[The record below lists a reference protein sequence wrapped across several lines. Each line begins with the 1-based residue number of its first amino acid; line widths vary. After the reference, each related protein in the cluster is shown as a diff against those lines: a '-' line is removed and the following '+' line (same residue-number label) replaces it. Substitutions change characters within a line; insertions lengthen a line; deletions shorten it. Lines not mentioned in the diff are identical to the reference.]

1 MAESFLNQQ
10 FTSPLTAGKG
20 SSAPAPQ
27 RFGPDDV
34 GTMESIL
41 SEGKTR
47 LTNLQ
52 TQETGLATQ
61 KANLTTQIA
70 NLTSQRLSYERDKE
84 LFSTQQRERE
94 AKDNYDNIKR
104 MFDDEI
110 NSPQYEEKKRL
121 SKQIAEYSVF
131 EPTQVTAPML
141 GVLFSAIGATG
152 MLLGGNSKNH
162 AKAALSAMNGMTEG
176 FAKGREQYDKER
188 KAAFDTNVKLLQTKL
203 TAIKDG
209 LEDARREAV
218 LNKQAADQK
227 VRETLAA
234 NEAQFL
240 QQNTDRRGLESTIAL
255 VNGQLTNV
263 SQALTLLNTKTNQLA
278 NQLFSKEATIAAA
291 KIAARSREIA
301 AEIAAGQK
309 GLQVVIGPDGK
320 PYQVR
325 ASDLPQ
331 LPSGQTGVTRI
342 PSPQQ
347 PQIAIQGGMPV
358 SVVPGALPKADPTK
372 PLTSIAG
379 AAAAA
384 KEEAKTAGSS
394 AVVED
399 AIGKKVP
406 GKEAEILVN
415 TSTAIQT
422 ARELQAEIRNNPDF
436 VGRRGQLGNFLS
448 RYVESAVSGT
458 PPPPDDEN
466 LNQASLRWA
475 KKYATYLVEY
485 ERALAGGAKGFT
497 VFFQRRFN
505 DLLSQNQFNAEG
517 MSGLLD
523 DQIREA
529 ARLAAGKTVYATSE
543 NLRKIAERN
552 NEIAMGFGAQPTAAV
567 QPSAPKDDYVVGMEY
582 KDGKGGK
589 AIYLGNG
596 KWKEK

>member
-1 MAESFLNQQ
+1 MAESFLNRQ
-10 FTSPLTAGKG
+10 FTSPLTAGKE
-20 SSAPAPQ
+20 SPAPAPQ

-52 TQETGLATQ
+52 TQETGLATE

-70 NLTSQRLSYERDKE
+70 NLTSQRLDYERKKE
-84 LFSTQQRERE
+84 EFGSKQRQDE
-94 AKDNYDNIKR
+94 AKLNYENIKR

-188 KAAFDTNVKLLQTKL
+188 KSAFDTNVKLLQTKL

-227 VRETLAA
+227 VRETLAI

-240 QQNTDRRGLESTIAL
+240 QENTNKRGLESTISL

-263 SQALTLLNTKTNQLA
+263 TQALTLLNTKTNQLA
-278 NQLFSKEATIAAA
+278 NQLFSKETTLAAA
-291 KIAARSREIA
+291 KITAASRESAAR
-301 AEIAAGQK
+301 IAAGEK
-309 GLQVVIGPDGK
+309 GLQIVIGPDGK

-347 PQIAIQGGMPV
+347 PE
-358 SVVPGALPKADPTK
+358 KPTIVM
-372 PLTSIAG
+372 T
-379 AAAAA
+379 
-384 KEEAKTAGSS
+384 E
-394 AVVED
+394 
-399 AIGKKVP
+399 
-406 GKEAEILVN
+406 
-415 TSTAIQT
+415 
-422 ARELQAEIRNNPDF
+422 
-436 VGRRGQLGNFLS
+436 
-448 RYVESAVSGT
+448 
-458 PPPPDDEN
+458 
-466 LNQASLRWA
+466 
-475 KKYATYLVEY
+475 
-485 ERALAGGAKGFT
+485 GGAKG
-497 VFFQRRFN
+497 VYP
-505 DLLSQNQFNAEG
+505 SQLPVATGQEVRGGLGAKIDTGEKAPANVEKDIKQNALIASN
-517 MSGLLD
+517 MD
-523 DQIREA
+523 
-529 ARLAAGKTVYATSE
+529 ATIDS
-543 NLRKIAERN
+543 AEKL
-552 NEIAMGFGAQPTAAV
+552 F
-567 QPSAPKDDYVVGMEY
+567 
-582 KDGKGGK
+582 KDGKLTSIGFIKGMVDPSIAQLYTSPEEK
-589 AIYLGNG
+589 RFIAKMGALVNQQLKLQSGATVTAAEFARQKGVLPLRTDTPETIIVKLQQWKELIEQETQVLGNAYPATVSKYLKPSLSQKMDERG
-596 KWKEK
+596 ATPGQSSADERSQAQAAILKAQNNKDLTPDQKQKMINQVKAVYKRETGLDL

>member
-1 MAESFLNQQ
+1 MAELFFTEQLNN
-10 FTSPLTAGKG
+10 PLGIGKG
-20 SSAPAPQ
+20 SPTPAAQ
-27 RFGPDDV
+27 KFGENDV
-34 GTMESIL
+34 GTMEGML
-41 SEGKTR
+41 SAGRSR
-47 LTNLQ
+47 LANLQ
-52 TQETGLATQ
+52 IQEAGLSTRQ
-61 KANLTTQIA
+61 ANLTTDLS
-70 NLTSQRLSYERDKE
+70 NLTSQKLAYDRQKE
-84 LFSTQQRERE
+84 EFGAKQRQDD
-94 AKDNYDNIKR
+94 AKLNYDNIKR

-188 KAAFDTNVKLLQTKL
+188 KSAFDTNVKLLQTKL

-263 SQALTLLNTKTNQLA
+263 TQALTLLGTKTNQLA
-278 NQLFSKEATIAAA
+278 NQIFSKEVTIAAA
-291 KIAARSREIA
+291 KLTAKSRETA

-309 GLQVVIGPDGK
+309 GLQIVIGPDGK

-347 PQIAIQGGMPV
+347 PE
-358 SVVPGALPKADPTK
+358 KPTIVM
-372 PLTSIAG
+372 T
-379 AAAAA
+379 
-384 KEEAKTAGSS
+384 E
-394 AVVED
+394 
-399 AIGKKVP
+399 
-406 GKEAEILVN
+406 
-415 TSTAIQT
+415 
-422 ARELQAEIRNNPDF
+422 
-436 VGRRGQLGNFLS
+436 
-448 RYVESAVSGT
+448 
-458 PPPPDDEN
+458 
-466 LNQASLRWA
+466 
-475 KKYATYLVEY
+475 
-485 ERALAGGAKGFT
+485 GGAKGVYPSQLPVATGQEVRGGLGAKVETGEKVPADVEKNIKQNALIASNMDSTISSAQDLFKSGKLKSIGFVQGKIPYDIAQLYTSPEEKRFIAQMGSLTNQQLKLQSGAT
-497 VFFQRRFN
+497 VTASEFARQRGVLPLRDDTPETIVIKLQQWKDAIERETQVLGN
-505 DLLSQNQFNAEG
+505 AYPATVSKYLKPSLSQKMDERGATPGQSSADERSQAQAAILKAQNNKDLTPDQKQKMIDQVKAVYKRET
-517 MSGLLD
+517 GLDL
-523 DQIREA
+523 
-529 ARLAAGKTVYATSE
+529 
-543 NLRKIAERN
+543 
-552 NEIAMGFGAQPTAAV
+552 
-567 QPSAPKDDYVVGMEY
+567 
-582 KDGKGGK
+582 
-589 AIYLGNG
+589 
-596 KWKEK
+596 

>member
-20 SSAPAPQ
+20 SPAPAPQ

-41 SEGKTR
+41 TAGKSR
-47 LTNLQ
+47 LANLQ
-52 TQETGLATQ
+52 IQESGLSTRQ
-61 KANLTTQIA
+61 ANLTTDLA
-70 NLTSQRLSYERDKE
+70 NLTAQKLAYDRQKEEFGAKQRKD
-84 LFSTQQRERE
+84 E
-94 AKDNYDNIKR
+94 AKANYDNIKQ

-110 NSPQYEEKKRL
+110 GSPQYKEKQKL
-121 SKQIAEYSVF
+121 NKEIAEYSVF
-131 EPTQVTAPML
+131 VPTEVTAPML

-203 TAIKDG
+203 SAIKDG

-240 QQNTDRRGLESTIAL
+240 KTNYDNRGLESTIAL
-255 VNGQLTNV
+255 VNGQLQNINQATNLLGSKI
-263 SQALTLLNTKTNQLA
+263 SQLTNQLD
-278 NQLFSKEATIAAA
+278 SKEIQLAIA
-291 KIAARSREIA
+291 KMRGTA

-331 LPSGQTGVTRI
+331 LPSGQTGVTKI

-358 SVVPGALPKADPTK
+358 SVIPGALPKADPTK

-415 TSTAIQT
+415 TATAIQT
-422 ARELQAEIRNNPDF
+422 ARELQAGIRNNPDF
-436 VGRRGQLGNFLS
+436 VGRQGQLGNFLS
-448 RYVESAVSGT
+448 RYVESVASGT
-458 PPPPDDEN
+458 PTPPDDPN

-552 NEIAMGFGAQPTAAV
+552 NEIAMGFGAQPTVAV
-567 QPSAPKDDYVVGMEY
+567 QPRPARTLSTEDKEALDWANSHPQDPRSAQIKSR
-582 KDGKGGK
+582 
-589 AIYLGNG
+589 LGV
-596 KWKEK
+596 